1 MFDFDMSI
9 YHYLILIPILLG
21 IVFWLASTLC
31 VAIFMGS
38 KRKAVEDHEPN
49 RFAPTVS
56 LIKPVCGLEK
66 NLFIN
71 LATACRQKYQNYEV
85 IYTVQRRDDP
95 ALKVLAK
102 IRTAYPQD
110 NIQVVV
116 DESKVGS
123 NGKVS
128 NIYNGSLRA
137 KGEILVISDSDMV
150 LEPDYLKTI
159 VAPLADPKVGI
170 ACTLYQAWQPDNI
183 FEALELLTYNS
194 DFVPSMLFAVMT
206 KASIA
211 CPGATMAI
219 RREVLDDVGGLKP
232 LGSYF
237 VEDYELGRRVVAKG
251 YRIVLIPYIAKMGVD
266 RKTFRDWWRHQVYW
280 DQNTKSVNLAGFF
293 GTLLIRGVPFALLYT
308 LCGGPYGW
316 QVLAGVI
323 GMRIITGILN
333 AGLLKDTDGLRFIGL
348 LPLKDLLGILVWLAS
363 LLKKRT
369 FWRGKTFI
377 LKKGKMVEVK

>member
-1 MFDFDMSI
+1 
-9 YHYLILIPILLG
+9 
-21 IVFWLASTLC
+21 
-31 VAIFMGS
+31 
-38 KRKAVEDHEPN
+38 
-49 RFAPTVS
+49 
-56 LIKPVCGLEK
+56 
-66 NLFIN
+66 
-71 LATACRQKYQNYEV
+71 
-85 IYTVQRRDDP
+85 
-95 ALKVLAK
+95 
-102 IRTAYPQD
+102 
-110 NIQVVV
+110 
-116 DESKVGS
+116 
-123 NGKVS
+123 
-128 NIYNGSLRA
+128 
-137 KGEILVISDSDMV
+137 
-150 LEPDYLKTI
+150 
-159 VAPLADPKVGI
+159 
-170 ACTLYQAWQPDNI
+170 
-183 FEALELLTYNS
+183 
-194 DFVPSMLFAVMT
+194 MLFAVMT